1 MGGWR
6 RLVAAVACAT
16 ALVACTS
23 QSPAAPPAPRVNAEA
38 VRAESA
44 PPPSDTVEL
53 TLYFRHGRG
62 PDAYLTP
69 MTRQVKLPAA
79 KPRKAL
85 ELLLRGPQRGDE
97 APVQPALPRTTK
109 VRRFSINRSG
119 VAKVLLSHHAVTD
132 ARDVG
137 RRPEHEALALAAI
150 ANTLTEFPEVQR
162 VRLEVAG
169 RSGQRFWGFWGL
181 PETLVRDTSVI
192 DAKDVARVVPPVEEF
207 SNSPQDVGVRHRKR
221 QPAIAAV
228 RANSFATY
236 TRLTVEVTA
245 PRGSDLRGP
254 VPPSRARHLR
264 RGRVQLSVQG
274 RPSSAVVG
282 NIMKAKDDPTF
293 AGAQVRVRGK
303 PHRVVI
309 TLQARDRQRHPF
321 KLHALSEPARV
332 VLDIRR

>member
-1 MGGWR
+1 M
-6 RLVAAVACAT
+6 ACAI

-23 QSPAAPPAPRVNAEA
+23 QSQGAPPASVNTAA
-38 VRAESA
+38 VRAEST

-69 MTRQVKLPAA
+69 KTRRVKLAAA

-85 ELLLRGPQRGDE
+85 ELLLRGPRRGDQD
-97 APVQPALPRTTK
+97 VQPALPRTAK
-109 VRRFSINRSG
+109 VRRFSINSNG
-119 VAKVLLSHHAVTD
+119 VAKVMLSHHAVTD

-150 ANTLTEFPEVQR
+150 ANTLTEFPEVDR
-162 VRLEVAG
+162 VRLAVAG
-169 RSGQRFWGFWGL
+169 RSGRRFWGFWGL
-181 PETLVRDTSVI
+181 PASLVRDTSVI
-192 DAKDVARVVPPVEEF
+192 DAKDVARVVPPVDEF
-207 SNSPQDVGVRHRKR
+207 SNTPQDVGVRHRKR

-228 RANSFATY
+228 RVNSFATY

-264 RGRVQLSVQG
+264 RGRVQLQVLG
-274 RPSSAVVG
+274 RPSSAVAG
-282 NIMKAKDDPTF
+282 NIRNAFGDPTY

-309 TLQARDRQRHPF
+309 TLQARDRKRHPF
-321 KLHALSEPARV
+321 MLHALSEPARV